1 MIGTLSG
8 QVESVLNDVVV
19 LDVHGVGYELRM
31 PSADVMT
38 LRIGEQVKVFTVLNV
53 SQDAITLYGF
63 IGEEEKRMFLSLQKV
78 SGIGPRV
85 ALSLLATLPPDRLA
99 QAVTQGDAAA
109 LSKAPGLG
117 RKGAQKIILELSGKL
132 NMSPKDQGGRMS
144 TGFDEGMLKVI
155 EGLQS
160 LGWHEEDAAHAVEVV
175 CREQGYGEH
184 LKEVDIPKV
193 LKAALSSLDR
203 GL

>member
-38 LRIGEQVKVFTVLNV
+38 LRIGEQVKVFTALNV

>member
-1 MIGTLSG
+1 
-8 QVESVLNDVVV
+8 
-19 LDVHGVGYELRM
+19 
-31 PSADVMT
+31 
-38 LRIGEQVKVFTVLNV
+38 
-53 SQDAITLYGF
+53 
-63 IGEEEKRMFLSLQKV
+63 MFLSLQKV

>member
-99 QAVTQGDAAA
+99 QAVAQGDAAA